1 MMRYLITFFLS
12 SIALGAFAQCVP
24 QGTNSSRYINNFS
37 TTGGVQN
44 ITNNGSG
51 FSTGGYGDFTGIHA
65 LRQAK
70 CDPINFNASFVGGTF
85 GFRIWIDL
93 NQNNIFEPSEVVYSS
108 NSYASS
114 HSGSFTIPTT
124 ALLGTTRM
132 RIVSHWLNSSGD
144 ISPCETGF
152 TYGEFEDYTVIVDN
166 GTCPP
171 PTSCPQDMTINT
183 TTYSNTGLTT
193 CGFGNNFSSS
203 DACSS
208 NYMNGEDI
216 VIAYTPT
223 TSECVNI
230 ALSNTGT
237 WVGLFVL
244 NNCPDATG
252 ASCLANNTNSSGNPS
267 ITNFNVTA
275 GTTYYIV
282 VSTWPSPNC
291 TAFDLNI
298 TACAGGSGCVNT
310 TSYGSA
316 TAPTNATPVT
326 ISTCNYQTEYS
337 TISSVVSGQS
347 YQLGNSCG
355 GYITVRSGTYNGA
368 VVTSGNAPLTFT
380 APSSGTY
387 YVHWNTNSSCGTSTS
402 CCTTTISCTS
412 CGGGSSPP
420 QDCLGATTICS
431 SNSFSGNSGGYG
443 VQELSSSNN
452 GCLSTEHQSSWYF
465 FQATAA
471 GTIEFTISPQNGTDD
486 YDFAVWGPYP
496 STSTPGGICPPSST
510 PLRCSWAAGGGNTGL
525 GNGATDFS
533 EGASGDKWVAPI
545 NMGLGDVYILLIDN
559 WSASNSPFNL
569 GIGLSGG
576 ASLDCVP
583 LPIELMSFTGEAT
596 ESGNELQWQT
606 MAEINN
612 DYFVLEASKDAANF
626 VAIGNVDGAGNS
638 VTPREY
644 AFLDQNPLADLTY
657 YRLKQVDFDGKFS
670 YSDIISIKRR
680 GEGEVIIS
688 PNPVR
693 DVLNIEIQA
702 AYSGNY
708 SFMVIDML
716 GAVIEKS
723 VQLSKGSNKVKLTVF
738 SKLSKGFYM
747 LKIVDENNVIISTKK
762 VVKN

>member
-1 MMRYLITFFLS
+1 MRYFITFLLS
-12 SIALGAFAQCVP
+12 SLALGAFAQGNTCGSPIVVSSLPYTQSGNTSTYGDNYSSGNVP
-24 QGTNSSRYINNFS
+24 ATASGAIINGTGNTSYLDGDDVVFAYTPPCNEVITISTTNDNSWIGLWAFTGCAFTS
-37 TTGGVQN
+37 TVGYHTSTSGTTRQIANLPVTGGVTYYFVISTWPSPQSTNYSIN
-44 ITNNGSG
+44 ITKVSG
-51 FSTGGYGDFTGIHA
+51 CSGPTGCT
-65 LRQAK
+65 
-70 CDPINFNASFVGGTF
+70 P
-85 GFRIWIDL
+85 
-93 NQNNIFEPSEVVYSS
+93 
-108 NSYASS
+108 
-114 HSGSFTIPTT
+114 
-124 ALLGTTRM
+124 
-132 RIVSHWLNSSGD
+132 
-144 ISPCETGF
+144 
-152 TYGEFEDYTVIVDN
+152 
-166 GTCPP
+166 
-171 PTSCPQDMTINT
+171 DMTINT

-193 CGFGNNFSSS
+193 CGFGDDYSSS
-203 DACSS
+203 DACGSS
-208 NYMNGEDI
+208 YMNGEDI

-723 VQLSKGSNKVKLTVF
+723 VQLSKGSNKVELTVF